1 MLQGGRLLPL
11 CLFQTAIEEM
21 FVMGDRVMPVLV
33 KGPEQFLQAFLNA
46 VHLND
51 T

>member
-1 MLQGGRLLPL
+1 ML
-11 CLFQTAIEEM
+11 
-21 FVMGDRVMPVLV
+21 VMSDRVMPVLV